1 MANGRASTP
10 RGGFTLLEML
20 LVLAIVAIL
29 AAVVALSFTDAGLQ
43 RHLRTEAERLA
54 RLVELARDEAL
65 RHNEI
70 WGLTVDEGRFGFQR
84 YDHATG
90 AWSGVERRPFRA
102 VPSEDAVMFR
112 IATTSGDEKR
122 LAEQF
127 AALEDDASYS
137 GTEEDA
143 DPPNVAVFP
152 DGEVTPFE
160 VTVFLDG
167 TERHEEE
174 DHAWL
179 VFTDGIARVRA
190 LSVQDAATD
199 RQRRTLADLD
209 WP

>member
-10 RGGFTLLEML
+10 RRGFTLLEML

-112 IATTSGDEKR
+112 IATTFGDEKR

-127 AALEDDASYS
+127 AALEDDAGDS
-137 GTEEDA
+137 GEEDA

-152 DGEVTPFE
+152 DGELTPFE

-199 RQRRTLADLD
+199 RQHRTLADLD